1 MILFFFTLV
10 PLCIV
15 SYIFMFQFFF
25 IQCCYFLQANIAAD
39 VSSFS
44 PFTITVAPLCRPGQV
59 HIYNVARQETA
70 KVICEL
76 ESNPND
82 LNFTWKFN
90 NTIAES
96 IDLPASLIAVD
107 RAKSIAHYTP
117 MVEQVRRLYFLLYSL
132 LSHKN
137 VLLYFFFLFIVR

>member
-1 MILFFFTLV
+1 M
-10 PLCIV
+10 
-15 SYIFMFQFFF
+15 
-25 IQCCYFLQANIAAD
+25 
-39 VSSFS
+39 
-44 PFTITVAPLCRPGQV
+44 
-59 HIYNVARQETA
+59 HIYNIARQETA

-107 RAKSIAHYTP
+107 RAKSVAHYTP
-117 MVEQVRRLYFLLYSL
+117 MVEQVKQMNGFPFVSQIDFESTL
-132 LSHKN
+132 LSSLHF
-137 VLLYFFFLFIVR
+137 VFFFRSFILLLNVKRLFFCGLVCG